1 MLTLA
6 VGEQDVARLVGYLAT
21 LSAAQAWLLV
31 IATGL
36 AYFLLLFRTSSPLF
50 QG

>member
-6 VGEQDVARLVGYLAT
+6 VGEQGVARLVGYLAT

-36 AYFLLLFRTSSPLF
+36 AYFLLLFCTPSPLS